1 LHKAFRLLAMKN
13 IIPLCVKFTDMARF
27 LLKSQKGSHQKF
39 SNGQRTV
46 IVPAGRKEIPIGTL
60 KSISRQAGIGYEN
73 FINL

>member
-1 LHKAFRLLAMKN
+1 MTKLPSTEKVLKVL
-13 IIPLCVKFTDMARF
+13 ISQGF

-60 KSISRQAGIGYEN
+60 KSISRQAGIDYEN

>member
-1 LHKAFRLLAMKN
+1 MTKLPSSERVIKILLAQG
-13 IIPLCVKFTDMARF
+13 F

-39 SNGQRTV
+39 SNGERTV

-60 KSISRQAGIGYEN
+60 KSISRQAGIDDTN

>member
-1 LHKAFRLLAMKN
+1 MTKLPSSEKIVKILL
-13 IIPLCVKFTDMARF
+13 TQGF

-60 KSISRQAGIGYEN
+60 KSISRQAGIEYEN

>member
-1 LHKAFRLLAMKN
+1 MTKLPSTVKVLKVLLAN
-13 IIPLCVKFTDMARF
+13 GF

-46 IVPAGRKEIPIGTL
+46 IVPADRKERPVGTL
-60 KSISRQAGIGYEN
+60 KSISRQAGIEYEK

>member
-1 LHKAFRLLAMKN
+1 MTKLPSSEKIIKVLLSQG
-13 IIPLCVKFTDMARF
+13 F

-39 SNGQRTV
+39 SNGERTV

-60 KSISRQAGIGYEN
+60 KSISRQSGLDYEN

>member
-1 LHKAFRLLAMKN
+1 MLSQG
-13 IIPLCVKFTDMARF
+13 F

-39 SNGQRTV
+39 SNGERTV

-60 KSISRQAGIGYEN
+60 KSISRQAGIAYDN

>member
-1 LHKAFRLLAMKN
+1 MTKLPSSEKIMRVLL
-13 IIPLCVKFTDMARF
+13 LQGF

-39 SNGQRTV
+39 SDGQRTV

-60 KSISRQAGIGYEN
+60 KSISRQSGIDYEN

>member
-1 LHKAFRLLAMKN
+1 MTKLPSSEKVLKVLLSQGY
-13 IIPLCVKFTDMARF
+13 

-60 KSISRQAGIGYEN
+60 KSISRQSGIDYEN

>member
-1 LHKAFRLLAMKN
+1 MTKLPSSDKVLKVLLAHG
-13 IIPLCVKFTDMARF
+13 F

-46 IVPAGRKEIPIGTL
+46 IVPADRKEIPIGTL
-60 KSISRQAGIGYEN
+60 KSICRQSGIEYER